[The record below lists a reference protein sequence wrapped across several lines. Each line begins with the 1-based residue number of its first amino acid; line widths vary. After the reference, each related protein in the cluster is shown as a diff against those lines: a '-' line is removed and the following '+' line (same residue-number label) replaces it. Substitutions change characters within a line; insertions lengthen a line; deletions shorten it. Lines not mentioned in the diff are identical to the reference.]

1 MIRIC
6 AWCREEGKT
15 EILGRNPGESN
26 EIHEPESHGI
36 CHEHGLRLRET
47 FTRNLG
53 PRPLSTSTLSPSS
66 ASF

>member
-6 AWCREEGKT
+6 AWCRQEGKAG
-15 EILGRNPGESN
+15 ILGRNPGESG
-26 EIHEPESHGI
+26 EINEPESHGI
-36 CHEHGLRLRET
+36 CHDHGLRLRQA

-53 PRPLSTSTLSPSS
+53 RRPLSTATLSPLS